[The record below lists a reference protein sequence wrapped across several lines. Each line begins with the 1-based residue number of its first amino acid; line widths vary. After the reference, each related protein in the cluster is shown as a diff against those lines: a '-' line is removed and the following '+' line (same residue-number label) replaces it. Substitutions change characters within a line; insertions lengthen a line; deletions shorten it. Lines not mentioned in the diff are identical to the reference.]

1 MQTYLNACLQ
11 RINKKTIGVVVVV
24 FVLMLF
30 GDSLLLLLGHFLH
43 VLIEVFESA
52 LEHLLE
58 AAFGLSPR
66 QAQIVLF
73 YSWLL
78 ITIYLTWQLLRKA
91 CFTVLGLYE
100 TAMIRWQAWVES
112 PKMVAWFRGM
122 IMLSALSA
130 SVYLFT

>member
-1 MQTYLNACLQ
+1 MQTYLNAYWQ
-11 RINKKTIGVVVVV
+11 RINKKAVGLVAAV
-24 FVLMLF
+24 FVLILF
-30 GDSLLLLLGHFLH
+30 GDSLLPLLGHFLH

-66 QAQIVLF
+66 QAQVVLF

-91 CFTVLGLYE
+91 YFTVLGLYE
-100 TAMIRWQAWVES
+100 TAMMRWQAWVES
-112 PKMVAWFRGM
+112 PRIVKWFRGM
-122 IMLSALSA
+122 IMLSVFSA